1 LLSNIFK
8 GTTRKKNLV
17 FPVPFETLK
26 ENLTINFK
34 TPSDTVTE
42 WKPGDCMNIIRG
54 EDKTVDDLHR
64 FFEKDKNGFLNNDPN
79 VNHHNQSREHNK
91 TYTDLVLEIG
101 QLEEKQYFGTISICY
116 YVRSVRGVSFLS
128 KERYEHMIQTQG
140 PDEIKIALI
149 DGLNRVN
156 AALYANQTR
165 HANQGEGESILNK
178 IVFQT
183 ENCFP
188 KKDNDDES
196 FQEAAKMY
204 SKQIME
210 RGLNRT
216 GHSIV
221 DELISYYRRW
231 KVEDNGKNDKKDA
244 SRFYDF
250 LQKNRVDSRLSE
262 HFSETN
268 LEKFHNSNN
277 RDWAT
282 RLKNAFDTN
291 TVTAQTRDN
300 MLYFHSAYMYM
311 ALLHGKDRGIDEK
324 ILDCLDELNHLIN
337 LEKLCK
343 STYIYGDRSV
353 CFFIVTHVAIVSNIN
368 SHDCFSYAVHN

>member
-1 LLSNIFK
+1 M
-8 GTTRKKNLV
+8 
-17 FPVPFETLK
+17 K
-26 ENLTINFK
+26 ENLTFNFK
-34 TPSDTVTE
+34 TPSDTGTE

-54 EDKTVDDLHR
+54 EDKTVDDLHP
-64 FFEKDKNGFLNNDPN
+64 FLEQDKNGYLNNYPN
-79 VNHHNQSREHNK
+79 VNHHYQSFVHNK
-91 TYTDLVLEIG
+91 TFTDLVLEMS
-101 QLEEKQYFGTISICY
+101 QLKEKQYFGTISICY
-116 YVRSVRGVSFLS
+116 YVRSVREVSFLS
-128 KERYEHMIQTQG
+128 KERYDDMIRTG
-140 PDEIKIALI
+140 DSDKIKIALI

-156 AALYANQTR
+156 AALYANRTR
-165 HANQGEGESILNK
+165 RANQGESESIFNK

-183 ENCFP
+183 EICFP
-188 KKDNDDES
+188 TKNNDDES
-196 FQEAAKMY
+196 FQDGAKKY

-221 DELISYYRRW
+221 DELVSYYRRW
-231 KVEDNGKNDKKDA
+231 KVKDNGKNEDKKDA
-244 SRFYDF
+244 STFYGF
-250 LQKNRVDSRLSE
+250 LQKNRVDPRLSE

-268 LEKFHNSNN
+268 MEKFHNSNN

-291 TVTAQTRDN
+291 TVTEQTRND
-300 MLYFHSAYMYM
+300 MLYYHSAYLYM

-343 STYIYGDRSV
+343 STYIYGVRSV
-353 CFFIVTHVAIVSNIN
+353 SFFVAAHIVIVLNIK
-368 SHDCFSYAVHN
+368 